1 MQKGHRLPSQTGCI
15 LNINNNN
22 SGRRNLDTLRL
33 LYFFLNVNNR
43 MVSYFGVKGLQVTM
57 PKKHPE
63 DIRRGLHAY
72 IIMGWEKGLMGEKK
86 LCKKGSGSR
95 IVTLMVDIL
104 PGLYAKF
111 YLCAEI
117 KHRGGSLCEIC
128 HVLTQKMRK
137 YLICIIRLPM
147 FKMCVANSVHVE
159 KRLTL
164 NLYLII
170 KQKVVV
176 SNKIKCFLS
185 LFY

>member
-72 IIMGWEKGLMGEKK
+72 IIMG
-86 LCKKGSGSR
+86 
-95 IVTLMVDIL
+95 
-104 PGLYAKF
+104 
-111 YLCAEI
+111 
-117 KHRGGSLCEIC
+117 
-128 HVLTQKMRK
+128 
-137 YLICIIRLPM
+137 
-147 FKMCVANSVHVE
+147 
-159 KRLTL
+159 
-164 NLYLII
+164 
-170 KQKVVV
+170 
-176 SNKIKCFLS
+176 
-185 LFY
+185 